1 MGSFTHDCFIYI
13 GGGILLSII
22 VQKYGGTSVATIDK
36 IKSVAKLLIK
46 RKESGNNMVAVV
58 SAMGKTTDK
67 LISMANEISKDP
79 SKRELDMLIST
90 GEQVTSSLLAMT
102 LKEMGHNSIA
112 LTGFQAGIMTGNQHT
127 KAPILDIDIK
137 KVKKYLSQG
146 KIVIVAGFQGID
158 EYGDITT
165 LGRGGSD
172 TTAVALAAKLN
183 CPCEIYTDVK
193 GIYSTD
199 PGIYP
204 DAKKLD
210 YISYEEMM
218 EMASLGAKVIETR
231 AVEMGR
237 KYNVPIYIALNN
249 GECLGTYIKE
259 FDESMETKVI
269 TGLTAND
276 DDLMVTINNVPY
288 NMKHIYS
295 IFDKLSSMDINIDMI
310 SQTAPV
316 NGHVNISFTA
326 PKDNRYLIDRLID
339 ELKLTMNEIKV
350 DIQED
355 ITKISVVGL
364 GMRTQSGVAARIF
377 KIFADNNIEF
387 KQVTTSEIRISYTIN
402 TKDKKKAISGIAKEF
417 NL

>member
-1 MGSFTHDCFIYI
+1 M
-13 GGGILLSII
+13 SII

-46 RKESGNNMVAVV
+46 RKEAGSNVVAVV
-58 SAMGKTTDK
+58 SAMGKTTDN
-67 LISMANEISKDP
+67 LISMTKEISANP

-90 GEQVTSSLLAMT
+90 GEQITSSLLAMT
-102 LKEMGHNSIA
+102 LKELGYDSIS
-112 LTGFQAGIMTGNQHT
+112 LTGFQAGIKTGDSHT
-127 KAPILDIDIK
+127 KAPILDVDIK
-137 KVKKYLSQG
+137 RVEKYLNEG
-146 KIVIVAGFQGID
+146 KIVIVAGFQGMD
-158 EYGDITT
+158 KNGDITT

-183 CPCEIYTDVK
+183 CPCEIYTDVR
-193 GIYSTD
+193 GIYGTD

-204 DAKKLD
+204 NAKKLD
-210 YISYEEMM
+210 YITYEEMM

-231 AVEMGR
+231 AVELGC
-237 KYNVPIYIALNN
+237 KYNVPIYIALNT

-259 FDESMETKVI
+259 LDESMETKVI
-269 TGLTAND
+269 TGLTVND
-276 DDLMVTINNVPY
+276 DDLMVTINNVLY
-288 NMKHIYS
+288 NTKDIYN
-295 IFDKLSSMDINIDMI
+295 IFNKLSSRDINIDMI

-316 NGHVNISFTA
+316 NGYVNISFTA
-326 PKDNRYLIDRLID
+326 PKCSKSIIEELVD
-339 ELKLTMNEIKV
+339 ELKTNIEKIKV

-364 GMRTQSGVAARIF
+364 GMRTQSGVAAKIF
-377 KIFADNNIEF
+377 KIFADNDIEF

-402 TKDKKKAISGIAKEF
+402 TKDREKAVSNIAKEF